1 MQKEI
6 LKRVR
11 ATVLGH
17 AVADALGVPVEFTAR
32 AERDK
37 DPVMEMRGFGT
48 YPVPAG
54 AWSDDTS
61 MALCA
66 LDSLGAEG
74 WSPDGVMRR
83 FALWYTCGEYTPTG
97 RMFDVGGTCM
107 AAIEKYLRGTP
118 AELCGQKGEG
128 TVGNGALM
136 RLYPFVLW
144 AWQKGGPWEAWE
156 KRIDCATALTHAHP
170 RALMASRIYARV
182 LLALLREPTLD
193 AARTALTEAG
203 RAYAKERE
211 IGHFKRLFSSDFA
224 ALEREKIRSSG
235 YAVDTLEAALWC
247 LFTTDTYRDAVMR
260 AVGLGEDTDTVG
272 AVTGSLAGALYGAE
286 AIPREWLSHLIKRDL
301 IEDLAKRFASAAK

>member
-1 MQKEI
+1 MEI
-6 LKRVR
+6 LDKVR

-17 AVADALGVPVEFTAR
+17 AVADALGVPVEFTPR
-32 AERDK
+32 EEREK

-66 LDSLGAEG
+66 LDSFGAEG

-83 FALWYTCGEYTPTG
+83 FSLWYTRGEYTPTG

-107 AAIEKYLRGTP
+107 AAIEQYLRGAP

-144 AWQKGGPWEAWE
+144 AWQKGGAWE
-156 KRIDCATALTHAHP
+156 EWEEKIDRATALTHAHP
-170 RALMASRIYARV
+170 RALLAGRIYARV
-182 LLALLREPTLD
+182 LLALLRESTLE
-193 AARTALTEAG
+193 AARGALKAAE
-203 RAYAKERE
+203 RDYAEEGE
-211 IGHFKRLFSSDFA
+211 IGHFERIFSSDFA

-235 YAVDTLEAALWC
+235 YAVHTLEASLWC
-247 LFTTDTYRDAVMR
+247 LFTTETYREAVMR
-260 AVGLGEDTDTVG
+260 AVNLGEDTDTVG
-272 AVTGSLAGALYGAE
+272 AVTGSLAGALYGME
-286 AIPREWLSHLIKRDL
+286 AIPREWLSALLGREY
-301 IEDLAKRFASAAK
+301 IEDLAARFASAAK